1 MEEYFGDLDEHIGEV
16 SLVVGNSKEVVE
28 MTSEE
33 PTQAEGTT
41 TVAITKCSYTGACK
55 TMRWMYLQA

>member
-1 MEEYFGDLDEHIGEV
+1 MLHHIVGDLDEHIGEV

-41 TVAITKCSYTGACK
+41 TVAITNAHTQVYAK
-55 TMRWMYLQA
+55 Q